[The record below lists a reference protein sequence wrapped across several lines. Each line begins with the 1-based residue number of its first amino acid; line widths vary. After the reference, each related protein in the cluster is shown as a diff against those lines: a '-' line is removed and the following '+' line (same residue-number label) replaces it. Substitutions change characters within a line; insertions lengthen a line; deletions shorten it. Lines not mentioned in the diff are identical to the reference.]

1 MRRFENFLR
10 VFRRTPRREFSE
22 SLYQRISGK
31 KSTREA
37 FRQVAVWGLVSVL
50 LFYSLSTT
58 FTNFDSQGI
67 STHLSEQNEAQVN
80 LRTQRYNSALVAES
94 GLQPAEFS
102 PRPDEDDLLGPFDK
116 PKHEPAIIYEEIV
129 VLEIEMAVLAVR
141 R

>member
-10 VFRRTPRREFSE
+10 IFRRPPRREFSE

-31 KSTREA
+31 KSTRDA
-37 FRQVAVWGLVSVL
+37 FRQIAVWGLVSIV

-58 FTNFDSQGI
+58 FTNFDGQGV
-67 STHLSEQNEAQVN
+67 STQISEQNEAQVN
-80 LRTQRYNSALVAES
+80 SRTQRYNPALVAES

-102 PRPDEDDLLGPFDK
+102 PRPDKNDLLGPFDK
-116 PKHEPAIIYEEIV
+116 PKHEPVIV
-129 VLEIEMAVLAVR
+129 YKENIVLEMAVLAVR

>member
-10 VFRRTPRREFSE
+10 VFRRPPRREFSE

-37 FRQVAVWGLVSVL
+37 FRQIAVWGLVSIV
-50 LFYSLSTT
+50 LFYSLSTS
-58 FTNFDSQGI
+58 FTNFDSQGV
-67 STHLSEQNEAQVN
+67 STHLSEQNEAQIN
-80 LRTQRYNSALVAES
+80 LRTQRNNPALVAES

-102 PRPDEDDLLGPFDK
+102 PRPDKDDLLGPFDK
-116 PKHEPAIIYEEIV
+116 PKHEPVI
-129 VLEIEMAVLAVR
+129 VLEENVALEMAVLAVR